1 MSVRKIK
8 KVAGQLAKASK
19 LHGNQAKVIM
29 QHADSM
35 AKMKEGGALFTRKGP
50 LKKSNKNPKY

>member
-19 LHGNQAKVIM
+19 LHGRQAKTIM

-35 AKMKEGGALFTRKGP
+35 AKMSKGGFTRKGP
-50 LKKSNKNPKY
+50 MKKSNKSPKY

>member
-19 LHGNQAKVIM
+19 LHGRQAKTIM

-35 AKMKEGGALFTRKGP
+35 AKMSQGGFTRKGP
-50 LKKSNKNPKY
+50 LKKSSKNPKY

>member
-8 KVAGQLAKASK
+8 KVAGQLAKASR
-19 LHGNQAKVIM
+19 LHNKQAKTIM
-29 QHADSM
+29 KHADSM
-35 AKMKEGGALFTRKGP
+35 AKMKNGGFTRKGP

>member
-35 AKMKEGGALFTRKGP
+35 AKMSKGGFTRRGP
-50 LKKSNKNPKY
+50 LKSTNKNPKY

>member
-8 KVAGQLAKASK
+8 KGAGQLAKASR
-19 LHGNQAKVIM
+19 LHNKQAKTIM
-29 QHADSM
+29 KHADSM
-35 AKMKEGGALFTRKGP
+35 AKMSQGGFTRKGP

>member
-29 QHADSM
+29 KHADSM
-35 AKMKEGGALFTRKGP
+35 AKMSQGGFTRKGP

>member
-8 KVAGQLAKASK
+8 KVAGQLAKASR
-19 LHGNQAKVIM
+19 LHNKQAKTIM
-29 QHADSM
+29 KHADSM
-35 AKMKEGGALFTRKGP
+35 AKMSKGGFTRKGP

>member
-35 AKMKEGGALFTRKGP
+35 AKMSQGGFTRKCP
-50 LKKSNKNPKY
+50 QKKSSKNPKY